1 MDLVDYRIRL
11 SDCREIDWRAQ
22 SCSVV
27 TMSFSKPEIEKRILP
42 QNVLFAAAY
51 LWHARRMRVQLP
63 ISAGSELVVFNA
75 YVPEIVERA
84 GSAAKNRFVQYFTAD
99 IRNAGTREAYARAIG
114 RFLDWCDGC
123 GCSLEAISPIV
134 VAGYIEL
141 LGQRLQAPTVKMHL
155 AAIRKMFDYLVVGQI
170 VPTNPATSVRG
181 PSHVVKK
188 GKTPVL
194 SSDEARQL
202 LDSINVNTISGLR
215 DRALIGVMVFS
226 FARVSAVVG
235 MNVDDFFTQRGRK
248 WFRLYEK
255 GSKNHDVP
263 AHHKAQDYVEA
274 YVEAAR
280 IREELHSPLFRTV
293 DCKRKLTPS
302 RLHRG
307 DVLRMVK
314 RRAKRAGIESRV
326 CCHTMRATGI
336 TAYLEN
342 GGSVEHAQNIANH
355 ESIRTTKLYDRRSD
369 EPSLEEIERIRI

>member
-1 MDLVDYRIRL
+1 MKDEVR
-11 SDCREIDWRAQ
+11 
-22 SCSVV
+22 
-27 TMSFSKPEIEKRILP
+27 
-42 QNVLFAAAY
+42 
-51 LWHARRMRVQLP
+51 LP
-63 ISAGSELVVFNA
+63 IPVGTELVVLDA
-75 YVPEIVERA
+75 YVPQIVERA
-84 GSAAKNRFVQYFTAD
+84 GAAAKNRFVQYFTAD
-99 IRNAGTREAYARAIG
+99 IRNTGTREAYARAIHY
-114 RFLDWCDGC
+114 FLDWCDGC
-123 GCSLEAISPIV
+123 GCDLSNISPIV

-141 LGQRLQAPTVKMHL
+141 IGERLQAPTVKMHL

-170 VPTNPATSVRG
+170 VPTNPASSVRG

-202 LDSINVNTISGLR
+202 LDSIDVNTISGLR

-235 MNVDDFFTQRGRK
+235 MNVEDFFVQRGRR

-255 GSKNHDVP
+255 GSKTHDVP

-274 YVEAAR
+274 YVEAAE
-280 IREELHSPLFRTV
+280 IRNELQSPLFRTL
-293 DCKRKLTPS
+293 DCSRKLTSS
-302 RLHRG
+302 RLQRG